1 MFHPQTAEADRN
13 PNNWPIYS
21 LALGLFTPHTP
32 PLFLQPPRSLSVL
45 DRLRQ
50 LLSRIS
56 EYPAWEVVIELVII
70 WLIVYVAYRFVRGT
84 RAAGALK
91 GLLVL
96 LVFSTLLVR
105 VLDQAEM
112 LGRISALYDTFL
124 SLVAIA
130 LIVTFQPELRRALI
144 RLGEA
149 SLFRQSV
156 QEVTPT
162 VDAIVT
168 ACRLLSKNKFG
179 AIMAIERNVGL
190 REISESGRTLNA
202 DVSAPLISA
211 IFWPNSPLH
220 DMGIVLRGN
229 KILAAAVQFPLAE
242 PAEMPA
248 GHLGTRHR
256 AAVGLARTTD
266 ALVVVVSEE
275 TGAISLADGQ
285 ELRRWL
291 SPDELH
297 RELITRLRARPAR
310 STMQA
315 LEEPIPSR
323 NDAEE
328 EVVKGFEED
337 VPVDLDE
344 TITDDSEMS
353 RHPFGKV
360 PSWKSKEGPHD

>member
-1 MFHPQTAEADRN
+1 M
-13 PNNWPIYS
+13 
-21 LALGLFTPHTP
+21 
-32 PLFLQPPRSLSVL
+32 L

-56 EYPAWEVVIELVII
+56 EYPAWEVAIELVII

-130 LIVTFQPELRRALI
+130 LIVTFQPELRRALV

-149 SLFRQSV
+149 SLFRQTV
-156 QEVTPT
+156 REVMPT
-162 VDAIVT
+162 VDAVVT

-179 AIMAIERNVGL
+179 AIIAIERNVGL
-190 REISESGRTLNA
+190 REMSESGRAINA

-220 DMGIVLRGN
+220 DMGIVIRGG

-242 PAEMPA
+242 PAEMPT

-266 ALVVVVSEE
+266 ALVIVVSEE
-275 TGAISLADGQ
+275 TGAISLADGH

-297 RELITRLRARPAR
+297 RELLTRLRTRTGRGTQR
-310 STMQA
+310 SD
-315 LEEPIPSR
+315 EPTASSES
-323 NDAEE
+323 DAEGI
-328 EVVKGFEED
+328 KGFEED

-344 TITDDSEMS
+344 TITESDPDEP
-353 RHPFGKV
+353 RRTFGKT
-360 PSWKSKEGPHD
+360 PNWKPKEAPHD